1 VIYIP
6 VGQYRVAASWRKSL
20 HGVLEG
26 PATPV
31 FWNVDKS
38 E

>member
-20 HGVLEG
+20 SGVLEG